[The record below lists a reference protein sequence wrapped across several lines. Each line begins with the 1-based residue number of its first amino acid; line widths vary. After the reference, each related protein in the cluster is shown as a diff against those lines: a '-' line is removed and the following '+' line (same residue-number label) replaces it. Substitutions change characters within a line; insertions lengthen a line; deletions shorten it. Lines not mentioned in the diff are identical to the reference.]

1 MYFQKISVPSPQ
13 KGVFLRPPPPGNYNL
28 PVTRRGLP
36 TGSYG
41 IQIKWLLFSF
51 LFTNTNNNT
60 ADNRTILIQINQLI
74 KMTWSLVK
82 KTYQNLGITINGL
95 SNHITNV

>member
-1 MYFQKISVPSPQ
+1 M
-13 KGVFLRPPPPGNYNL
+13 VFKLN
-28 PVTRRGLP
+28 V
-36 TGSYG
+36 
-41 IQIKWLLFSF
+41 QFS
-51 LFTNTNNNT
+51 FTNTNNNT